1 MIKSELDELLAN
13 SLMHLPEKK
22 VQQATKLL
30 IEYLSESLSSGN
42 RIEIRGFGSF
52 SLNHR
57 PSRQAFNPK
66 TGKRA
71 HIEEKYIPHFK
82 PGKEL
87 KEGIDES
94 RQKFAIETKYEE
106 E

>member
-1 MIKSELDELLAN
+1 MIKSELDELLAKN
-13 SLMHLPEKK
+13 LMHLPEKK
-22 VQQATKLL
+22 IQLATKL
-30 IEYLSESLSSGN
+30 IMGYLSATLSSGN

-52 SLNHR
+52 CLNHR

-71 HIEEKYIPHFK
+71 NIEEKYIPHFK
-82 PGKEL
+82 HGKEL
-87 KEGIDES
+87 KEGIDKS
-94 RQKFAIETKYEE
+94 RTKHAIESKYEE

>member
-1 MIKSELDELLAN
+1 MIKSELDELLAKN
-13 SLMHLPEKK
+13 LMHLPEKK
-22 VQQATKLL
+22 VQQATKL
-30 IEYLSESLSSGN
+30 IIGYLTESLSSGN

-52 SLNHR
+52 GLNHR

-71 HIEEKYIPHFK
+71 NIEEKYIPHFK

-87 KEGIDES
+87 KEGIDNNSKEFTI
-94 RQKFAIETKYEE
+94 QTKYEE